1 MQNRIPDNLT
11 RSFAIY
17 ADFLK
22 KQGNGTAWKK
32 SLHIW
37 QIRRLVYCKVFIQ
50 SICKRIIQP
59 GNKCIKNA
67 HPAKKPGTGKISG
80 RKNRELEIY

>member
-1 MQNRIPDNLT
+1 MIQDIK
-11 RSFAIY
+11 Y
-17 ADFLK
+17 QKYKDFFI
-22 KQGNGTAWKK
+22 KQYPTIAWKK
-32 SLHIW
+32 NRYIW
-37 QIRRLVYCKVFIQ
+37 QIRQPVYCKVFIQ